1 MKNLTAGVKSVGA
14 LHHQIVADNAGAP
27 FGFGSG
33 FRVRLRSGLLA
44 TPSAFRLPPRSIRFR
59 IRLTKSRQCH
69 VDASGMDMGP
79 GAGAGAGTRMHPG
92 SGNSENRMTP
102 RELVNGKPG
111 HLMSRMELVTDRV
124 EQTTRRNPRTDAT
137 PAPSPAPSND
147 LLYCIHGLCS
157 QVSALAS
164 PPSAGG
170 FQPGPHSISIDVSVL
185 INRSTGPLPSHLTGL
200 RVSAIGTAPPKIP
213 AADRLLTPLRI

>member
-1 MKNLTAGVKSVGA
+1 MRFITRSLPIMLA
-14 LHHQIVADNAGAP
+14 LLLVLAPVSASACDLACWLHQAHSGCHLAP
-27 FGFGSG
+27 SGSEYG
-33 FRVRLRSGLLA
+33 SQNHG
-44 TPSAFRLPPRSIRFR
+44 SAMSMPP
-59 IRLTKSRQCH
+59 
-69 VDASGMDMGP
+69 GMDMGP